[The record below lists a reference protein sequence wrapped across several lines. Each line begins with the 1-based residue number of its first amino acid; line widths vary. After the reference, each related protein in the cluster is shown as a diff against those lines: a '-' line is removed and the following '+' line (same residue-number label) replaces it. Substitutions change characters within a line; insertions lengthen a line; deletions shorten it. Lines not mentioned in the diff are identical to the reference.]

1 MSSRDRTRA
10 QLVEVA
16 AELLATEG
24 PDAVTTR
31 SVALAAGVQ
40 APTIYRLFGDKSG
53 LLDAVVEHGFASY
66 VAGKHLD
73 ADADPVG
80 SLRAGWELHVG
91 FGLANP
97 ELFRLMHT
105 ALRTPEGRAAAAT
118 GIRVLQARVHRV
130 AEAGR
135 LRVTERRAVELIHA
149 AGTGVVF
156 TLIDQA
162 GDERDDTLADTAWES
177 VCAAILTDASTAAI
191 TSPAAAAGIRMLQAR
206 LHRVAEA
213 GRLRVTER
221 RAAGL
226 IHAVGTG
233 VVFTLIDQTE
243 DERDE
248 TLADTAWESV
258 CAAILT
264 DASTA
269 AITGPAAAAVTL
281 RAALP
286 DLASLTAAERALLG
300 DWLDRIA
307 ESRRVP
313 G

>member
-1 MSSRDRTRA
+1 MRCLQISVIIDNVHELNPVSARDRTRA

-16 AELLATEG
+16 AELLATSG

-66 VAGKHLD
+66 VARKHLD
-73 ADADPVG
+73 ADSDPVE

-97 ELFRLMHT
+97 ALFRLMHT
-105 ALRTPEGRAAAAT
+105 ALRTSEGRATAAT
-118 GIRVLQARVHRV
+118 GVGVLRARVHRV

-149 AGTGVVF
+149 AGTGVVL

-162 GDERDDTLADTAWES
+162 EDERDDTLADTAWES
-177 VCAAILTDASTAAI
+177 VCATILVDQGTAAI
-191 TSPAAAAGIRMLQAR
+191 A
-206 LHRVAEA
+206 
-213 GRLRVTER
+213 
-221 RAAGL
+221 
-226 IHAVGTG
+226 
-233 VVFTLIDQTE
+233 
-243 DERDE
+243 
-248 TLADTAWESV
+248 
-258 CAAILT
+258 
-264 DASTA
+264 
-269 AITGPAAAAVTL
+269 GPAAAAVTL

-286 DLASLTAAERALLG
+286 DLTTLTAAERALLG

-307 ESRRVP
+307 ESPRGP

>member
-1 MSSRDRTRA
+1 MNGPDPVSSRDRTRA

-16 AELLATEG
+16 AHLLATGG

-53 LLDAVVEHGFASY
+53 LLDAVAEHGFASY
-66 VAGKHLD
+66 VGGKHLD
-73 ADADPVG
+73 PDADPVE
-80 SLRAGWELHVG
+80 SLHAGWELHVG

-105 ALRTPEGRAAAAT
+105 ALGTPGGRAAAAT
-118 GIRVLQARVHRV
+118 GEEVLQARVHRV

-135 LRVTERRAVELIHA
+135 LRVTERRAVDLIRA

-162 GDERDDTLADTAWES
+162 DERDDTLADTAWES
-177 VCAAILTDASTAAI
+177 VCATILVGAS
-191 TSPAAAAGIRMLQAR
+191 SS
-206 LHRVAEA
+206 
-213 GRLRVTER
+213 
-221 RAAGL
+221 
-226 IHAVGTG
+226 AV
-233 VVFTLIDQTE
+233 
-243 DERDE
+243 
-248 TLADTAWESV
+248 
-258 CAAILT
+258 
-264 DASTA
+264 
-269 AITGPAAAAVTL
+269 TGPAAAAVTL

-286 DLASLTAAERALLG
+286 DLTALTAAERALLG

>member
-1 MSSRDRTRA
+1 VSPRDRTRA
-10 QLVEVA
+10 QLVQVA

-40 APTIYRLFGDKSG
+40 APTIYRLFGDKNG

-66 VAGKHLD
+66 MAQKPPVGT
-73 ADADPVG
+73 DADPVAG
-80 SLRAGWELHVG
+80 LRAGWELHVG

-97 ELFRLMHT
+97 ELFRLMYT
-105 ALRTPEGRAAAAT
+105 ALRTPEGRAIAAT
-118 GIRVLQARVHRV
+118 GTGVLQARVHRV

-162 GDERDDTLADTAWES
+162 EDERDDALADTAWQS
-177 VCAAILTDASTAAI
+177 VCATILTGQDTAA
-191 TSPAAAAGIRMLQAR
+191 G
-206 LHRVAEA
+206 
-213 GRLRVTER
+213 
-221 RAAGL
+221 
-226 IHAVGTG
+226 
-233 VVFTLIDQTE
+233 
-243 DERDE
+243 
-248 TLADTAWESV
+248 
-258 CAAILT
+258 
-264 DASTA
+264 
-269 AITGPAAAAVTL
+269 TGPATAAVTL

-286 DLASLTAAERALLG
+286 DLTALTPAERTLLG

-307 ESRRVP
+307 GS
-313 G
+313 

>member
-1 MSSRDRTRA
+1 MNPPEPGSPRDRARA

-16 AELLATEG
+16 ARLLATEG

-66 VAGKHLD
+66 VGGKRPDL
-73 ADADPVG
+73 DADPVE
-80 SLRAGWELHVG
+80 SLHAGWELHVG

-97 ELFRLMHT
+97 ALFRLTHT
-105 ALRTPEGRAAAAT
+105 TLRTPGGLAAAAT
-118 GIRVLQARVHRV
+118 GVGILRARVHRV

-135 LRVTERRAVELIHA
+135 LRVTERRAVDLIRA

-162 GDERDDTLADTAWES
+162 EDERDDTLADTAWES
-177 VCAAILTDASTAAI
+177 VCAAILTDPSAAAI
-191 TSPAAAAGIRMLQAR
+191 P
-206 LHRVAEA
+206 
-213 GRLRVTER
+213 
-221 RAAGL
+221 
-226 IHAVGTG
+226 
-233 VVFTLIDQTE
+233 
-243 DERDE
+243 
-248 TLADTAWESV
+248 
-258 CAAILT
+258 
-264 DASTA
+264 
-269 AITGPAAAAVTL
+269 GPAAAAVTL

-286 DLASLTAAERALLG
+286 DLSVLTAAERGLLG

-307 ESRRVP
+307 ECRPRR
-313 G
+313 

>member
-1 MSSRDRTRA
+1 MQCSQTSVIIVNVNGPNPVSSRDRTRA

-16 AELLATEG
+16 AELLATAG

-66 VAGKHLD
+66 VARKHPIG
-73 ADADPVG
+73 ADSDPVQ

-97 ELFRLMHT
+97 ELFRFMHT
-105 ALRTPEGRAAAAT
+105 ALRTPKGRAVAAT
-118 GIRVLQARVHRV
+118 GAGVLQARVRRV

-135 LRVTERRAVELIHA
+135 LRVTERRAVDLIRA

-156 TLIDQA
+156 TLIGQA

-177 VCAAILTDASTAAI
+177 VCATILAGASTAA
-191 TSPAAAAGIRMLQAR
+191 
-206 LHRVAEA
+206 V
-213 GRLRVTER
+213 
-221 RAAGL
+221 
-226 IHAVGTG
+226 
-233 VVFTLIDQTE
+233 
-243 DERDE
+243 
-248 TLADTAWESV
+248 
-258 CAAILT
+258 
-264 DASTA
+264 
-269 AITGPAAAAVTL
+269 TGPAAAAVTL

-286 DLASLTAAERALLG
+286 DLTALTVAERALLG

-307 ESRRVP
+307 ESQRVP

>member
-1 MSSRDRTRA
+1 VNGPHPVSSRDRTRA
-10 QLVEVA
+10 HLVEVA
-16 AELLATEG
+16 ADLLATAG

-53 LLDAVVEHGFASY
+53 LLDAVVAHGFASY

-73 ADADPVG
+73 PDSDPVEG
-80 SLRAGWELHVG
+80 LRAGWELHVG

-118 GIRVLQARVHRV
+118 GVGVLQARVHLV

-135 LRVTERRAVELIHA
+135 LRVTERRSVELIQA

-156 TLIDQA
+156 TLIGQA
-162 GDERDDTLADTAWES
+162 TDERDDTLADTAWES
-177 VCAAILTDASTAAI
+177 VCATILVDH
-191 TSPAAAAGIRMLQAR
+191 PA
-206 LHRVAEA
+206 
-213 GRLRVTER
+213 
-221 RAAGL
+221 
-226 IHAVGTG
+226 
-233 VVFTLIDQTE
+233 
-243 DERDE
+243 
-248 TLADTAWESV
+248 
-258 CAAILT
+258 
-264 DASTA
+264 A

-281 RAALP
+281 HAALP
-286 DLASLTAAERALLG
+286 GLTALTPAERTLLG

-307 ESRRVP
+307 ESERGP

>member
-1 MSSRDRTRA
+1 MCSQTSVIIDNVNEPNPVSSRDRTRG

-16 AELLATEG
+16 ARLLATGG
-24 PDAVTTR
+24 PEAVTTR

-66 VAGKHLD
+66 VARKHLD
-73 ADADPVG
+73 ADSDPVE
-80 SLRAGWELHVG
+80 SLRGGWELHVG

-105 ALRTPEGRAAAAT
+105 ALHTPEGRAAAAT
-118 GIRVLQARVHRV
+118 GVGVLQQRVHRV
-130 AEAGR
+130 AETGR
-135 LRVTERRAVELIHA
+135 LRVTERRAVDLISA

-162 GDERDDTLADTAWES
+162 EAERDDTLADMAWES
-177 VCAAILTDASTAAI
+177 VCATIL
-191 TSPAAAAGIRMLQAR
+191 
-206 LHRVAEA
+206 V
-213 GRLRVTER
+213 
-221 RAAGL
+221 
-226 IHAVGTG
+226 
-233 VVFTLIDQTE
+233 DQ
-243 DERDE
+243 
-248 TLADTAWESV
+248 
-258 CAAILT
+258 
-264 DASTA
+264 STA

-286 DLASLTAAERALLG
+286 DLTALTAAERALLG

-307 ESRRVP
+307 DTQRMP